1 MKISIMQP
9 TFMPW
14 LGYFEMIN
22 QVDKF
27 IFLDNVQFEKQ
38 SWQSRN
44 KIKSQ
49 NKELYITLHIQKM
62 PLNSKIQDIK
72 LSTNQHFKIKLLK
85 TLKQNY
91 AKSINFDKYYSS
103 IENILLNATNLCQ
116 VNIDFIQ
123 FFLKILNINTP
134 LYRSS
139 ELGLPLKQKDCLVID
154 ICKYFNAKTYLSAS
168 GSKTYMNINLYE
180 KQNIEVVF
188 FEYKHP
194 TYSQIGEVFI
204 SHLSI
209 IDFIFNHPEPQTFF
223 NNHFSKKIK

>member
-1 MKISIMQP
+1 MQP

-91 AKSINFDKYYSS
+91 AKSINFEKYYSS

-139 ELGLPLKQKDCLVID
+139 ELGLPLKQKDCLIID

-168 GSKTYMNINLYE
+168 GSKTYMNIDLYK
-180 KQNIEVVF
+180 KQNIEVIF

-209 IDFIFNHPEPQTFF
+209 IDFIFNHPEPQAFF

>member
-91 AKSINFDKYYSS
+91 AKSVNFKKYYPS
-103 IENILLNATNLCQ
+103 IEYILLNATNLCQ
-116 VNIDFIQ
+116 VNIDLIR

-139 ELGLPLKQKDCLVID
+139 ELCLPLKQKDYLIID

-168 GSKTYMNINLYE
+168 GSKTYMNIDLYE

-209 IDFIFNHPEPQTFF
+209 IDFIFNHPKPQAFF

>member
-168 GSKTYMNINLYE
+168 GSKTYMNIDLYE

-209 IDFIFNHPEPQTFF
+209 IDFIFNHPEPQAFF

>member
-1 MKISIMQP
+1 MQP

-139 ELGLPLKQKDCLVID
+139 ELGLPLEQKDCLVID

-168 GSKTYMNINLYE
+168 GSKTYMNIDLYE
-180 KQNIEVVF
+180 KQNIEVIF

-209 IDFIFNHPEPQTFF
+209 IDFIFNHPEPQVFF

>member
-1 MKISIMQP
+1 MQP

-168 GSKTYMNINLYE
+168 GSKTYMNIDLYE

-209 IDFIFNHPEPQTFF
+209 IDFIFNHPEPQAFF

>member
-91 AKSINFDKYYSS
+91 AKSINFEKYYSS

-139 ELGLPLKQKDCLVID
+139 ELGLPLKQKDCLIID

-168 GSKTYMNINLYE
+168 GSKTYMNIDLYK
-180 KQNIEVVF
+180 KQNIEVIF

-209 IDFIFNHPEPQTFF
+209 IDFIFNHPEPQAFF